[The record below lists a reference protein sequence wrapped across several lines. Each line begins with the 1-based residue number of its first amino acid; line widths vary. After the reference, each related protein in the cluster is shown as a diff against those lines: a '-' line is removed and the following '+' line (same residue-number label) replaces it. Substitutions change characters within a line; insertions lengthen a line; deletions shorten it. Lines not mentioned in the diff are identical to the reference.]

1 MLRRDSSTIVRGD
14 HSDHHPNAAGR
25 PTRMS
30 PLRAPDRRF
39 AVVDAAANEELVLVL
54 VGGDACPAVGAE
66 AHRADHAGAQFYG
79 DTGRLSPCVGTPT
92 ASHASSTASC
102 SCGP

>member
-14 HSDHHPNAAGR
+14 HSDHHPDASGR
-25 PTRMS
+25 PTRICL
-30 PLRAPDRRF
+30 LRAPDRRF
-39 AVVDAAANEELVLVL
+39 AVVDAAANEELTLVL
-54 VGGDACPAVGAE
+54 VGGDACPAVGAQ
-66 AHRADHAGAQFYG
+66 ALRPDHAGAQFYW
-79 DTGRLSPCVGTPT
+79 DTGRLSPFVGTPT